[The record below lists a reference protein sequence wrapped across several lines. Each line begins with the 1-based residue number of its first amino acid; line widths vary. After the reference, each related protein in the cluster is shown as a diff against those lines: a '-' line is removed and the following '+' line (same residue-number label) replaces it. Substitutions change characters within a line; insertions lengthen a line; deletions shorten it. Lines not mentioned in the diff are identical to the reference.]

1 MMDGCR
7 VGKSTKK
14 KTHFVEN
21 IFNFGFVIFRPT
33 PSDFFLLCD
42 SSGTGVFFRCR
53 SSVTTAVFLCVTLL
67 FSSRLFVRSDG
78 SAARLSDARGGVK
91 RVSSRRRFKTRGG
104 GGSVSRGAVRFVFC
118 RSFVLVVSAK
128 VRHGEDARDVLF

>member
-1 MMDGCR
+1 MC
-7 VGKSTKK
+7 
-14 KTHFVEN
+14 F
-21 IFNFGFVIFRPT
+21 FGVDRALRQPF
-33 PSDFFLLCD
+33 
-42 SSGTGVFFRCR
+42 
-53 SSVTTAVFLCVTLL
+53 FLCVTLL